1 MFLIKILRF
10 EKYFYKNIILNIFR
24 KEFGQMLKKNW
35 WKSLK
40 NNFQN
45 LIFSASYSSKY
56 SDLKKNL
63 EKHFSEKCLEN
74 FFWSDVGKFWC
85 NSLKNNFQ
93 NFHHTFLPPDQHEN
107 RIFPKNSQ
115 NIFFSKKMLLFDEK
129 HTFLRN
135 ALIQRETCRSDT
147 F

>member
-74 FFWSDVGKFWC
+74 FFFDQMLENFDAILWKTIFKIFTIHFYHLTNMKIGFFQKIPKTFFFLKKCSYLMRNIHFW
-85 NSLKNNFQ
+85 
-93 NFHHTFLPPDQHEN
+93 E
-107 RIFPKNSQ
+107 
-115 NIFFSKKMLLFDEK
+115 ML
-129 HTFLRN
+129 
-135 ALIQRETCRSDT
+135 
-147 F
+147 